1 MNFKKPIFWD
11 LKKPNIFSYLL
22 LPFTIPVI
30 INNFFLCIQKKYKFS
45 KIKTVCIGNIYLG
58 GTGKTPLTIKLFNII
73 KKMGFD
79 VITAKK
85 FYSNQI
91 DEQNL
96 LKAKT
101 KSIVS
106 KRRIDAINQAVN
118 NSNQVIIFDDGLQ
131 EKKIDYDLK
140 IVCFKKKNWIGNG
153 QLIPSGPLRE
163 RIENLKNYDIVFLNG
178 KDDNTENIREIIHK
192 LNPKIEIFESDY
204 IIQNLKELDI
214 NSNYIIFSGIGD
226 PISFKEIL
234 LENNISV
241 VKEIIFP
248 DHHTYKKKDIENILK
263 ESKKLNAKI
272 LTTEKDFV
280 KLSVDDVREINFLKI
295 ELKIAKEEKFIN
307 FINDKLN

>member
-1 MNFKKPIFWD
+1 MNFKKPVFWD

-22 LPFTIPVI
+22 LPLTIPVI
-30 INNFFLCIQKKYKFS
+30 INNFFISIQKKYKFS
-45 KIKTVCIGNIYLG
+45 KIKTICIGNIYLG
-58 GTGKTPLTIKLFNII
+58 GTGKTPLTIKLFDII
-73 KKMGFD
+73 RKMGFN

-101 KSIVS
+101 KTIVS
-106 KRRIDAINQAVN
+106 KRRVDAINQAVT
-118 NSNQVIIFDDGLQ
+118 NSNEVIIFDDGLQ

-140 IVCFKKKNWIGNG
+140 IVCFKKKDWIGNG

-163 RIENLKNYDIVFLNG
+163 KIENLRNYDVVFLNG
-178 KDDNTENIREIIHK
+178 KGDDDEKIKEVIYR

-204 IIQNLKELDI
+204 EIQNLNELDI
-214 NSNYIIFSGIGD
+214 NSNYLIFSGIGN
-226 PISFKEIL
+226 PLSFKEIL
-234 LENNISV
+234 LENNINV

-248 DHHTYKKKDIENILK
+248 DHHRYKKKDIENVFQ

-272 LTTEKDFV
+272 LTTEKDFI
-280 KLSVDDVREINFLKI
+280 KLSDDDARKINFLKI
-295 ELKIAKEEKFIN
+295 ELKIIKEEQFIN

>member
-1 MNFKKPIFWD
+1 MNFRKPVFWD

-22 LPFTIPVI
+22 LPLTIPVI
-30 INNFFLCIQKKYKFS
+30 INNFFLNIQKKYKFS
-45 KIKTVCIGNIYLG
+45 KIKTICVGNIYLG

-73 KKMGFD
+73 RKIGFD

-101 KSIVS
+101 KTIVS

-118 NSNQVIIFDDGLQ
+118 NANQVIIFDDGLQ

-153 QLIPSGPLRE
+153 QLIPSGPMRE
-163 RIENLKNYDIVFLNG
+163 KIENLKNYDIVFLNG
-178 KDDNTENIREIIHK
+178 KGDNVESIKEIIYK
-192 LNPKIEIFESDY
+192 LNPKIEIFESNY
-204 IIQNLKELDI
+204 EIQNLNELDV
-214 NSNYIIFSGIGD
+214 NSNYLIFSGIGD
-226 PISFKEIL
+226 PFSFKEIL

-241 VKEIIFP
+241 VKEVVFP
-248 DHHTYKKKDIENILK
+248 DHHRYKKKDIESVLQ

-272 LTTEKDFV
+272 LTTEKDFI
-280 KLSVDDVREINFLKI
+280 KLSDDYAKEINFLKI
-295 ELKIAKEEKFIN
+295 ELKIVKEKQFIN
-307 FINDKLN
+307 LINDKLN

>member
-30 INNFFLCIQKKYKFS
+30 INNFFLGIQKKYKFS

-101 KSIVS
+101 KNIVS

-163 RIENLKNYDIVFLNG
+163 KIENLKNYDIVFLNG
-178 KDDNTENIREIIHK
+178 KDDNTEIIRETIHR

-214 NSNYIIFSGIGD
+214 NSNYLIFSGIGD
-226 PISFKEIL
+226 PVSFKEIL

-241 VKEIIFP
+241 VKEIVFP
-248 DHHTYKKKDIENILK
+248 DHYTYKKKDIENILQ

-272 LTTEKDFV
+272 LTTEKDFI

-295 ELKIAKEEKFIN
+295 ELKIVKEEKFIN

>member
-1 MNFKKPIFWD
+1 MNFRKPVFWD

-22 LPFTIPVI
+22 LPLTIPVI
-30 INNFFLCIQKKYKFS
+30 INNFFLNIQKKYKFS
-45 KIKTVCIGNIYLG
+45 KIKTICVGNIYLG

-73 KKMGFD
+73 RKMGFD

-101 KSIVS
+101 KTIVS

-163 RIENLKNYDIVFLNG
+163 KIENLKNYDIVFLNG
-178 KDDNTENIREIIHK
+178 KGDNVESIKEIIYK
-192 LNPKIEIFESDY
+192 LNPKIEIFESNY
-204 IIQNLKELDI
+204 EIQNLNELDV
-214 NSNYIIFSGIGD
+214 NSNYLIFSGIGD
-226 PISFKEIL
+226 PFSFKEIL
-234 LENNISV
+234 LENNISI
-241 VKEIIFP
+241 VKEVVFP
-248 DHHTYKKKDIENILK
+248 DHHRYKKKDIESVLQ

-272 LTTEKDFV
+272 LTTEKDFI
-280 KLSVDDVREINFLKI
+280 KLSDDYAKEINFLKI
-295 ELKIAKEEKFIN
+295 ELKIVKEKQFIN
-307 FINDKLN
+307 LINDKLN

>member
-1 MNFKKPIFWD
+1 MNFRKPVFWD

-22 LPFTIPVI
+22 LPLTIPVI
-30 INNFFLCIQKKYKFS
+30 INNFFLNIQKKYKFS
-45 KIKTVCIGNIYLG
+45 KIKTICVGNIYLG

-73 KKMGFD
+73 RKIGFD

-101 KSIVS
+101 KTIVS

-153 QLIPSGPLRE
+153 QLIPSGPMRE
-163 RIENLKNYDIVFLNG
+163 KIENLKNYDIVFLNG
-178 KDDNTENIREIIHK
+178 KGDNVENIKEIIYK
-192 LNPKIEIFESDY
+192 LNPKIEIFESNY
-204 IIQNLKELDI
+204 EIQNLNELDV
-214 NSNYIIFSGIGD
+214 NSNYLIFSGIGD
-226 PISFKEIL
+226 PFSFKEIL

-241 VKEIIFP
+241 VKEVVFP
-248 DHHTYKKKDIENILK
+248 DHHRYKKKDIESVLQ

-272 LTTEKDFV
+272 LTTEKDFI
-280 KLSVDDVREINFLKI
+280 KLSDDYAKEINFLKI
-295 ELKIAKEEKFIN
+295 ELKIVKEKQFIN
-307 FINDKLN
+307 LINDKLN

>member
-1 MNFKKPIFWD
+1 MNFRKPVFWD

-22 LPFTIPVI
+22 LPLTIPVI
-30 INNFFLCIQKKYKFS
+30 INNFFLNIQKKYKFS
-45 KIKTVCIGNIYLG
+45 KIKTICVGNIYLG

-73 KKMGFD
+73 RKIGFD

-101 KSIVS
+101 KTIVS

-118 NSNQVIIFDDGLQ
+118 NANQVIIFDDGLQ

-153 QLIPSGPLRE
+153 QLIPSGPMRE
-163 RIENLKNYDIVFLNG
+163 KIENLKNYDIVFLNG
-178 KDDNTENIREIIHK
+178 KGDNVENIKEIIYK
-192 LNPKIEIFESDY
+192 LNPKIEIFESNY
-204 IIQNLKELDI
+204 EIQNLNELDV
-214 NSNYIIFSGIGD
+214 NSNYLIFSGIGD
-226 PISFKEIL
+226 PFSFKEIL
-234 LENNISV
+234 LENNISI
-241 VKEIIFP
+241 VKEVVFP
-248 DHHTYKKKDIENILK
+248 DHHRYKKKDIESVLQ

-272 LTTEKDFV
+272 LTTEKDFI
-280 KLSVDDVREINFLKI
+280 KLSDDYAKEINFLKI
-295 ELKIAKEEKFIN
+295 ELKIVKEKQFIN
-307 FINDKLN
+307 LINDKLN

>member
-1 MNFKKPIFWD
+1 MNFRKPVFWD

-22 LPFTIPVI
+22 LPLTIPVI
-30 INNFFLCIQKKYKFS
+30 INNFFLNIQKKYKFS
-45 KIKTVCIGNIYLG
+45 KIKTICIGNIYLG

-73 KKMGFD
+73 RKKGFD

-101 KSIVS
+101 KTIVS

-153 QLIPSGPLRE
+153 QLIPSGPMRE
-163 RIENLKNYDIVFLNG
+163 KIENLKNYDIVFLNG
-178 KDDNTENIREIIHK
+178 KGDNVESIKEIIYK
-192 LNPKIEIFESDY
+192 LNPKIEIFESNY
-204 IIQNLKELDI
+204 EIQNLNELDV
-214 NSNYIIFSGIGD
+214 NSNYLIFSGIGD
-226 PISFKEIL
+226 PFSFKEIL
-234 LENNISV
+234 LENNISI
-241 VKEIIFP
+241 VKEVVFP
-248 DHHTYKKKDIENILK
+248 DHYRYKKKDIESVLQ

-272 LTTEKDFV
+272 LTTEKDFI
-280 KLSVDDVREINFLKI
+280 KLSDDYAKEINFLKI
-295 ELKIAKEEKFIN
+295 ELKIVKEKQFIN
-307 FINDKLN
+307 LINDKLN

>member
-1 MNFKKPIFWD
+1 MNFRKPVFWD

-22 LPFTIPVI
+22 LPLTIPVI
-30 INNFFLCIQKKYKFS
+30 INNFFLNIQKKYKFS
-45 KIKTVCIGNIYLG
+45 KIKTICVGNIYLG

-73 KKMGFD
+73 RKKGFD

-101 KSIVS
+101 KTIVS

-153 QLIPSGPLRE
+153 QLIPSGPMRE
-163 RIENLKNYDIVFLNG
+163 KIENLKNYDIVFLNG
-178 KDDNTENIREIIHK
+178 KGDNVESIKEIIYK
-192 LNPKIEIFESDY
+192 LNPKIEIFESNY
-204 IIQNLKELDI
+204 EIQNLNELDV
-214 NSNYIIFSGIGD
+214 NSNYLIFSGIGD
-226 PISFKEIL
+226 PFSFKEIL
-234 LENNISV
+234 LENNISI
-241 VKEIIFP
+241 VKEVVFP
-248 DHHTYKKKDIENILK
+248 DHHRYKKKDIESVLQ

-272 LTTEKDFV
+272 LTTEKDFI
-280 KLSVDDVREINFLKI
+280 KLSDDYAKEINFLKI
-295 ELKIAKEEKFIN
+295 ELKIVKEKQFIN
-307 FINDKLN
+307 LINDKLN

>member
-30 INNFFLCIQKKYKFS
+30 INNFFLNIQKKYKFS

-91 DEQNL
+91 DEQKL

-101 KSIVS
+101 KNIVS

-163 RIENLKNYDIVFLNG
+163 KIENLKNYDIVFLNG
-178 KDDNTENIREIIHK
+178 KDDNTENIREIIHR

-214 NSNYIIFSGIGD
+214 NSNYLIFSGIGD
-226 PISFKEIL
+226 PVSFKEIL

-248 DHHTYKKKDIENILK
+248 DHYKYKKKDIENILQ

-272 LTTEKDFV
+272 LTTEKDFI

-295 ELKIAKEEKFIN
+295 ELKIVKEEKFIN

>member
-30 INNFFLCIQKKYKFS
+30 INNFFLGIQKKYKFS

-58 GTGKTPLTIKLFNII
+58 GTGKTPLTIKLFDII
-73 KKMGFD
+73 KRMGFD

-91 DEQNL
+91 DEQKL

-101 KSIVS
+101 KNIVS
-106 KRRIDAINQAVN
+106 KTRIDAINQAVN
-118 NSNQVIIFDDGLQ
+118 NLNQVIIFDDGLQ

-163 RIENLKNYDIVFLNG
+163 KIENLKNYDIVFLNG
-178 KDDNTENIREIIHK
+178 KDDNTENIREIIHR

-214 NSNYIIFSGIGD
+214 NSNYLIFSGIGD
-226 PISFKEIL
+226 PVSFKEIL

-248 DHHTYKKKDIENILK
+248 DHYKYKKKDIENILQ

-272 LTTEKDFV
+272 LTTEKDFI

-295 ELKIAKEEKFIN
+295 ELKIVKEEKFIN

>member
-1 MNFKKPIFWD
+1 MNFRKPVFWD

-22 LPFTIPVI
+22 LPLTIPVI
-30 INNFFLCIQKKYKFS
+30 INNFFLNIQKKYKFS
-45 KIKTVCIGNIYLG
+45 KIKTICIGNIYLG

-73 KKMGFD
+73 RKIGFD

-101 KSIVS
+101 KTIVS

-163 RIENLKNYDIVFLNG
+163 KIENLKNYDIVFLNG
-178 KDDNTENIREIIHK
+178 KGDNVENIKEIIYK
-192 LNPKIEIFESDY
+192 LNPKIEIFESNY
-204 IIQNLKELDI
+204 EIQNLNELDV
-214 NSNYIIFSGIGD
+214 NSNYLIFSGIGD
-226 PISFKEIL
+226 PFSFKEIL
-234 LENNISV
+234 LENNISI
-241 VKEIIFP
+241 VKEVVFP
-248 DHHTYKKKDIENILK
+248 DHHRYKKKDIESVLQ

-272 LTTEKDFV
+272 LTTEKDFI
-280 KLSVDDVREINFLKI
+280 KLSDDYAKEINFLKI
-295 ELKIAKEEKFIN
+295 ELKIVKEKQFIN
-307 FINDKLN
+307 LINDKLN

>member
-30 INNFFLCIQKKYKFS
+30 INNFFLGIQKKYKFS

-58 GTGKTPLTIKLFNII
+58 GTGKTPLTIKLFDII
-73 KKMGFD
+73 KRMGFD

-91 DEQNL
+91 DEQKL

-101 KSIVS
+101 KNIVS
-106 KRRIDAINQAVN
+106 KTRIDAINQAVN

-163 RIENLKNYDIVFLNG
+163 KIENLKNYDIVFLNG
-178 KDDNTENIREIIHK
+178 KDDNTENIREIIHR

-214 NSNYIIFSGIGD
+214 NSNYLIFSGIGD
-226 PISFKEIL
+226 PASFKEIL

-248 DHHTYKKKDIENILK
+248 DHYKYKKKDIENILQ

-272 LTTEKDFV
+272 LTTEKDFI

-295 ELKIAKEEKFIN
+295 ELKIVKEEKFIN

>member
-30 INNFFLCIQKKYKFS
+30 INNFFLGIQKKYKFS

-163 RIENLKNYDIVFLNG
+163 KIENLKNYDIVFLNG
-178 KDDNTENIREIIHK
+178 KDDNTENIREIIHR

-214 NSNYIIFSGIGD
+214 NSNYLIFSGIGD
-226 PISFKEIL
+226 PVSFKEIL

-248 DHHTYKKKDIENILK
+248 DHYKYKKKDIENILQ

-272 LTTEKDFV
+272 LTTEKDFI

-295 ELKIAKEEKFIN
+295 ELKIVKEEKFIN

>member
-1 MNFKKPIFWD
+1 MNFRKPVFWD

-22 LPFTIPVI
+22 LPLTIPVI
-30 INNFFLCIQKKYKFS
+30 INNFFLNIQKKYKFS
-45 KIKTVCIGNIYLG
+45 KIKTICIGNIYLG

-73 KKMGFD
+73 RKIGFD

-101 KSIVS
+101 KTIVS

-118 NSNQVIIFDDGLQ
+118 NANQVIIFDDGLQ

-153 QLIPSGPLRE
+153 QLIPSGPMRE
-163 RIENLKNYDIVFLNG
+163 KIENLKNYDIVFLNG
-178 KDDNTENIREIIHK
+178 KGDNVENIKEIIYK
-192 LNPKIEIFESDY
+192 LNPKIEIFESNY
-204 IIQNLKELDI
+204 EIQNLNELDV
-214 NSNYIIFSGIGD
+214 NSNYLIFSGIGD
-226 PISFKEIL
+226 PFSFKEIL

-241 VKEIIFP
+241 VKEVVFP
-248 DHHTYKKKDIENILK
+248 DHHRYKKKDIESVLQ

-272 LTTEKDFV
+272 LTTEKDFI
-280 KLSVDDVREINFLKI
+280 KLSDDYAKEINFLKI
-295 ELKIAKEEKFIN
+295 ELKIVKEKQFIN
-307 FINDKLN
+307 LINDKLN

>member
-30 INNFFLCIQKKYKFS
+30 INNFFLGIQKKYKFS

-73 KKMGFD
+73 KEMGFD

-101 KSIVS
+101 KNIVS

-163 RIENLKNYDIVFLNG
+163 KIENLKNYDIVFLNG
-178 KDDNTENIREIIHK
+178 KDDNTENIREIIHR

-214 NSNYIIFSGIGD
+214 NANYLIFSGIGD
-226 PISFKEIL
+226 PVSFKEIL

-248 DHHTYKKKDIENILK
+248 DHYKYKKKDIENILQ

-272 LTTEKDFV
+272 LTTEKDFI

-295 ELKIAKEEKFIN
+295 ELKIVKEEKFIN